1 MDKMFEEIDIDNN
14 GTIDYTEFVMA
25 TMSAKNMM
33 TNEKLSQ
40 AFKLFDKDGNGSID
54 ASEIKEV
61 LGKNGGLTNEQIE
74 QIIRDADEDG
84 DGEI

>member
-1 MDKMFEEIDIDNN
+1 MFKEIDIDNN

-54 ASEIKEV
+54 GNEIKEV
-61 LGKNGGLTNEQIE
+61 LG
-74 QIIRDADEDG
+74 
-84 DGEI
+84 